1 MAQEEWFAGR
11 LRELRAAKGWTRQQ
25 LADGSGVGLAAI
37 RDIEQG
43 VRVPGWATV
52 IALAE
57 ALEVPTDSFKQKPTT
72 EQPEVKPMGRPRK
85 IPPLEEADQPAPKLG
100 RPRKPEAAP
109 APPAAKPAK
118 KGRGKKE
125 GTP

>member
-11 LRELRAAKGWTRQQ
+11 LRELRTGKGWSRQQ
-25 LADGSGVGLAAI
+25 LADNSGVGLAAI

-57 ALEVPTDSFKQKPTT
+57 ALEVPTDSFKQTPTT
-72 EQPEVKPMGRPRK
+72 EQPEVKPMGRPK
-85 IPPLEEADQPAPKLG
+85 KNPSLVDAEQPPPKRG
-100 RPRKPEAAP
+100 RPRKAGAAL
-109 APPAAKPAK
+109 AEVLADAGPAK
-118 KGRGKKE
+118 KGGIL
-125 GTP
+125 G